1 MSNLSICT
9 GFFQTPNWAE
19 SLRRERYTGHAAVY
33 RNDKYSL
40 VVPAAHSVML
50 SMVHIATDIRA
61 PAESQLS
68 LHKRSGNS
76 LHLLW
81 EMGVSKPL
89 VPDVVQTSEIL
100 LAVSK
105 TSYDRL
111 VFRLLYTFHK
121 VRLLTFSS
129 PLISFSPQSV
139 CLSICLHV
147 CLSVRL

>member
-40 VVPAAHSVML
+40 AVPAAHSVML

-61 PAESQLS
+61 KAASQLS
-68 LHKRSGNS
+68 LKVYKRSDNS

-81 EMGVSKPL
+81 ETGISKLL
-89 VPDVVQTSEIL
+89 VPDVVQTSEII
-100 LAVSK
+100 LAVSQA
-105 TSYDRL
+105 SHGHL

-121 VRLLTFSS
+121 VCLLTLSS
-129 PLISFSPQSV
+129 P
-139 CLSICLHV
+139 
-147 CLSVRL
+147 